1 MKEKERILCVDD
13 EEDFRQ
19 TLKDILEDEGFEVK
33 TAIDGKDCLNQ
44 LKKLKPNVI
53 LLDILMPGLTTKEI
67 LAGIKRIDSKIP
79 VIILTVVKLSEAT
92 KKKLLD
98 SNMADFIEKPFDN
111 NDLIKRIKKVIK

>member
-13 EEDFRQ
+13 EEDIRK